1 MDLYVEAARAQAG
14 FKATMETLQRKFSER
29 TQGKELELSVCAKL
43 KKVTRI
49 LEKMIMRG
57 SVEGVKDIVRAM
69 ATLDDMDGIAI
80 VGELM
85 LELHKEGVIKLV
97 RIKERF
103 FEQPSGGG
111 WRGE

>member
-1 MDLYVEAARAQAG
+1 MKHHQACT
-14 FKATMETLQRKFSER
+14 AHTCHPASC
-29 TQGKELELSVCAKL
+29 S
-43 KKVTRI
+43 
-49 LEKMIMRG
+49 
-57 SVEGVKDIVRAM
+57 
-69 ATLDDMDGIAI
+69 DDMDGIAI